1 MGHQTKTLAIRISQ
15 APIPRFVDCMPT
27 TYFIA
32 TLTLILLTGCDTAP
46 QPAPSMPEPSVK
58 MAQALTQTITEW
70 DEYTG
75 HLEAVNA
82 VEIRARVGG
91 YLEKIHFV
99 AGTRVKQGDLLF
111 EIDPKPYQAQLNF
124 AQAELERAQSKQAL
138 AKNDLA
144 RAESLLRAKAIA
156 NEEYDARHK
165 GLREATAAVASAEA
179 NVYAAKLNLDYTR
192 IRAPIS
198 GRIGREMVT
207 VGNLINAGAESTPLT
222 SIVSIDPIYATIDVD
237 ERALLHYRRR
247 AQQNGSQHS
256 DLKGTPLQL
265 NLTDEQDFPHHG
277 HVDYVAP
284 KANAGTGTITLRGVF
299 ANHDE
304 LLSPGFFARLRI
316 QGSEAHAALLL
327 PERALGSDL
336 AQHFVWVVTP
346 DNQLEYRTV
355 TLGSHVGSLRVI
367 KDGLKADDWVVIE
380 GLQKLKAGM
389 HVKPERMQLEPPSI
403 N

>member
-1 MGHQTKTLAIRISQ
+1 MGHQTRKLTTIATQPARLNL
-15 APIPRFVDCMPT
+15 VDRKPSI
-27 TYFIA
+27 YLIA
-32 TLTLILLTGCDTAP
+32 TLTLLTVSGCETHQQ
-46 QPAPSMPEPSVK
+46 QPPPMPEPSVK
-58 MAQALTQTITEW
+58 IAQALNQTITEW

-99 AGTRVKQGDLLF
+99 AGAKVKQGDLLF
-111 EIDPKPYQAQLNF
+111 EIDPKPYKAQLNF
-124 AQAELERAQSKQAL
+124 AQAELERAQSKLAL

-144 RAESLLRAKAIA
+144 RAEGLLRAKAIA
-156 NEEYDARHK
+156 TEEYDARHK

-179 NVYAAKLNLDYTR
+179 NVYAAKLNLEYTH

-207 VGNLINAGAESTPLT
+207 VGNLINAGAESSPLT
-222 SIVSIDPIYATIDVD
+222 SIVSVDPIYATVDID
-237 ERALLHYRRR
+237 ERALLNYRRR
-247 AQQNGSQHS
+247 LLKEGSQPS

-265 NLTDEQDFPHHG
+265 GLADEANFPHRG
-277 HVDYVAP
+277 QVDYVAP
-284 KANAGTGTITLRGVF
+284 KANAGTGTISLRGLF
-299 ANHDE
+299 SNDDE
-304 LLSPGFFARLRI
+304 ILSPGFFARVRI

-327 PERALGSDL
+327 PERALGTDL
-336 AQHFVWVVTP
+336 AQRFVWVVTA
-346 DNQLEYRTV
+346 DNQLEYRSV
-355 TLGSHVGSLRVI
+355 TPGTHVGPLRVI
-367 KDGLKADDWVVIE
+367 KEGLKADDWVVIE

-389 HVKPERMQLEPPSI
+389 HVKPERVQIDPAPG